1 MQALNKLIDA
11 NNSEQDES
19 AHSAV
24 SEELVI
30 QAGA

>member
-11 NNSEQDES
+11 NKSESDEV
-19 AHSAV
+19 ARSAV

-30 QAGA
+30 EAGA